1 MAIVQLLPFPSPERT
16 CPPVRHTLIPYLR
29 KGGGGMIITY
39 YTARS
44 IATAAKKKK
53 KKNNAQAIVIRGYHG
68 LPAVRPDRRARRTEE

>member
-1 MAIVQLLPFPSPERT
+1 
-16 CPPVRHTLIPYLR
+16 
-29 KGGGGMIITY
+29 MIITY

-44 IATAAKKKK
+44 IATAAKKK